1 MTRGRVRWAWR
12 EQVCDSDGGLGE
24 LICSWRLGWRPV
36 GLRNVAEKDE
46 DREWWRAGKAK
57 SVGEGLVS
65 SPMTV
70 RKPARLSS
78 SSSMGFSLE
87 RMPTSSR
94 SFDTI
99 I

>member
-1 MTRGRVRWAWR
+1 M
-12 EQVCDSDGGLGE
+12 
-24 LICSWRLGWRPV
+24 
-36 GLRNVAEKDE
+36 GLRKEAEKDE
-46 DREWWRAGKAK
+46 DRGWWRAGKAK
-57 SVGEGLVS
+57 RVGEGLTS

-94 SFDTI
+94 LFASSFEMDKSHV
-99 I
+99 